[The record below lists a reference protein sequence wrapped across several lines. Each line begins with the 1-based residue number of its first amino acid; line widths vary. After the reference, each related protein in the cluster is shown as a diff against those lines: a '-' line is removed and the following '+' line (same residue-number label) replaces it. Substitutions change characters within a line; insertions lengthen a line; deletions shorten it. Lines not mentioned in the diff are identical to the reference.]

1 MPIPAPALPPNPRRL
16 LLHRL
21 FTAAALDSLK
31 CERRHANVKGVLGT
45 RGARRCG
52 LGSTAFFSWMDPTE
66 KRKCPANR
74 PRKHQVQDEDADARE
89 ERRASRRRHAGWAGA
104 ASQAQ
109 CPRPAHRQPTR
120 HSRSHPS
127 LRDAL
132 HGVTATLVMT
142 RPPFP
147 GGSVLSKPR
156 KFTSAVS
163 RRPRTPSQVEKIE
176 QTSPK
181 LEANSSSPQPR
192 PDEPCNEQVYVD
204 TSTGDKY
211 YGKNLVVTP
220 QGTIYKP
227 AFQSKM

>member
-109 CPRPAHRQPTR
+109 WPRPAHDPPQCQ
-120 HSRSHPS
+120 
-127 LRDAL
+127 
-132 HGVTATLVMT
+132 
-142 RPPFP
+142 PPFLERRSSRGHGNIGGDAAAIP

-220 QGTIYKP
+220 KGTIYKT